1 MNKKHILIFLLTILI
16 HISAYFFLI
25 ARIEPLQHFAYLI
38 FWWSY
43 VIFIDNLIAIRTG
56 RFIICNRNLPFLIII
71 SSGFWCVFEIINLR
85 LENWFYINLPDY
97 LPQRWFGYLLAY
109 GTVIPAIYGTKELV
123 RSFLGE
129 IKVKP
134 WSFIVYSRH
143 AIVLGVISMAFTL
156 FFPRYCFPLAWIFSA
171 LLLDGYNYR
180 RGYDSFMGECQH
192 GFSENLVAT
201 LLSGLICGILWEA
214 WNFWSISKWVYSIP
228 FFEDIKIF
236 EMPLPGYLGFLTFAV
251 GTIAFVNLLHGIK
264 VYKMYLLRAT
274 SAALVVSLFSF
285 LLIDSHTV
293 FSFVTKLGQLQF
305 IDKPKLNAMRAAGI
319 QTSFGIN
326 PAMLDTKE
334 KTALDLLHLK
344 GLGYNNYVKLREFN
358 VYSIGDLSLLDEI
371 SLSRILDEP
380 NLRRIRV
387 YLKEARQDRSSPSFK
402 H

>member
-1 MNKKHILIFLLTILI
+1 
-16 HISAYFFLI
+16 
-25 ARIEPLQHFAYLI
+25 
-38 FWWSY
+38 
-43 VIFIDNLIAIRTG
+43 
-56 RFIICNRNLPFLIII
+56 
-71 SSGFWCVFEIINLR
+71 
-85 LENWFYINLPDY
+85 
-97 LPQRWFGYLLAY
+97 
-109 GTVIPAIYGTKELV
+109 VIPAIYGTKELV
-123 RSFLGE
+123 KSFLGE

-134 WSFIVYSRH
+134 WSFNSYSRY
-143 AIVLGVISMAFTL
+143 ATFVGVITLAFTL

-171 LLLDGYNYR
+171 LIIDGYNYR
-180 RGYDSFMGECQH
+180 RGYASFMGERQH

-214 WNFWSISKWVYSIP
+214 WNFWSISKWVYSVPI
-228 FFEDIKIF
+228 FEDIKMF

-264 VYKMYLLRAT
+264 IYKTYLLRAT
-274 SAALVVSLFSF
+274 SAALIVSLFSF

-305 IDKPKLNAMRAAGI
+305 IDKPKLNAMKAAGI

-344 GLGYNNYVKLREFN
+344 GLGYNNYLILKEFN
-358 VYSIGDLSLLDEI
+358 IHSIRDLSLLDEI

-387 YLKEARQDRSSPSFK
+387 YVKAARQDRASPSFK